1 MAKGI
6 VAKIWNISVGSG
18 SRSAAAQ
25 ISSSIEYIENPEKV
39 GVVLDIDN
47 ANLLTNQLTYVT
59 NDVKT
64 MDGLYVGGR
73 HIVDFSNATNEM
85 MQVKEFYGKLGG
97 RVATHGIISLD
108 REESDPRNAGKLMLL
123 LNDFMTELF
132 PEHQVVYAVHT
143 NTENLHIHFVI
154 NTVGLDG
161 KKIHM
166 DRSFMKKV
174 FEPTLNK
181 LAEKYEFTPNEKWR
195 RDVVEDKMPIAKRK
209 ILLRKL
215 IDHAIEQTDDIES
228 FIAYLRADGLEVNV
242 GKHISIEMDDMT
254 RPMRTNQLGENYTP
268 QAIVRRLAT
277 KQAPLVWNSVGEH
290 SHYLSKRELVNFTP
304 TKMKKYKDMSK
315 EEKQKALRL
324 IRLGRN
330 PWEERYIDNWQIQ
343 KMARELNE
351 TAYVYE
357 LVHFYSGG
365 RDNTD
370 EAMQEIV
377 ARREQLQ
384 EEIKVIRKSLKEYQ
398 PIISIYEEMKQ
409 YMVKAYLFDVYG
421 KTEYVA
427 DFLKYK
433 ELARRLE
440 VSYNKSVEEVADFVA
455 DQRGQLAYAKTQV
468 KELSA
473 QYKAIYRFVNA
484 GKFVDRQHV
493 LSFMDA
499 VGHSEAVRQGK
510 EYKVYVNELRY
521 ITAENVDDVV
531 IRVMTMPEMVDGKPI
546 VTTKIEVLDANE
558 TVIKTVSSKDLDTAA
573 FNKELVALAEEYGL
587 KDCSIHK
594 TKIHKKSL

>member
-18 SRSAAAQ
+18 SRTAAAQ

-73 HIVDFSNATNEM
+73 HIVDFDNATNEM

-108 REESDPRNAGKLMLL
+108 REESDPKNAGKLMLL
-123 LNDFMTELF
+123 LNDFMAELF

-166 DRSFMKKV
+166 DRSFMKKI

-181 LAEKYEFTPNEKWR
+181 LAERYEFTPNEKWR
-195 RDVVEDKMPIAKRK
+195 REVVVDKVPIAKRK

-277 KQAPLVWNSVGEH
+277 KQDPLIWNSVGEH

-357 LVHFYSGG
+357 LVHYYSGG

-370 EAMQEIV
+370 IAMQEIIT
-377 ARREQLQ
+377 RREQLQ
-384 EEIKVIRKSLKEYQ
+384 EEIKAIRKSLKEYQ

-409 YMVKAYLFDVYG
+409 YMIKAYLFDVYG

-433 ELARRLE
+433 ELARILE
-440 VSYNKSVEEVADFVA
+440 ASYNKSVEEVADFVA

-473 QYKAIYRFVNA
+473 QYKDIYRFVNA

-493 LSFMDA
+493 VSFMDA
-499 VGHSEAVRQGK
+499 VGYKEAVRQAK
-510 EYKVYVNELRY
+510 DYKVYVNELRY
-521 ITAENVDDVV
+521 ITAANVDDVV
-531 IRVMTMPEMVDGKPI
+531 IRVMTMAEIVDGKPI
-546 VTTKIEVLDANE
+546 VVTNIEVLDKDEN
-558 TVIKTVSSKDLDTAA
+558 VVKTVSSKDMDNAA
-573 FNKELVALAEEYGL
+573 FNKELIALADEYGL
-587 KDCSIHK
+587 KECSIHK

>member
-6 VAKIWNISVGSG
+6 VAKIWNISANSNT
-18 SRSAAAQ
+18 RSASAQ
-25 ISSSIEYIENPEKV
+25 IASSIEYIENPEKV
-39 GVVLDIDN
+39 GVVLDIGSVN
-47 ANLLTNQLTYVT
+47 QINNQLMYVT
-59 NDVKT
+59 NEVKT

-73 HIVDFSNATNEM
+73 HIVDFNNATEEM
-85 MQVKEFYGKLGG
+85 MRVKEFYGKMEG

-108 REESDPRNAGKLMLL
+108 REESGEANAGKLMLL
-123 LNDFMTELF
+123 LNDFMEALF

-181 LAEKYEFTPNEKWR
+181 LAEKYGFTPNEKWR
-195 RDVVEDKMPIAKRK
+195 RDVVEDKVPIAKRK
-209 ILLRKL
+209 IILRKL
-215 IDHAIEQTDDIES
+215 IDRAIEQTDDIEA
-228 FIAYLRADGLEVNV
+228 FIAYLRANGLEVNV
-242 GKHISIEMDDMT
+242 GKHISVETDDMV
-254 RPMRTNQLGENYTP
+254 RAMRTNQLGENYTTK
-268 QAIVRRLAT
+268 AIIHRLAT
-277 KQAPLVWNSVGEH
+277 KQNPLIWHSVGEH

-304 TKMKKYKDMSK
+304 TKMKKYKDMTS

-343 KMARELNE
+343 KMAKELNE

-370 EAMQEIV
+370 SAMEEILN
-377 ARREQLQ
+377 RREQLQ
-384 EEIKVIRKSLKEYQ
+384 KEIKEIRKSLKEYQ
-398 PIISIYEEMKQ
+398 PIINIYEEMKQ
-409 YMVKAYLFDVYG
+409 YMIKAYLFDVYR

-433 ELARRLE
+433 ELARILE
-440 VSYNKSVEEVADFVA
+440 VSYNKTVEEVADYIA
-455 DQRGQLAYAKTQV
+455 DQRGALAYAKTQV

-473 QYKAIYRFVNA
+473 QYRAIYRYVNA
-484 GKFVDRQHV
+484 GMFVDRGHV
-493 LSFMDA
+493 LSFLDA
-499 VGHSEAVRQGK
+499 VGYAEAIRQAK
-510 EYKVYVNELRY
+510 EYKVYVNEIRY
-521 ITAENVDDVV
+521 ITAKNVDDVV
-531 IRVMTMPEMVDGKPI
+531 IRVTTMPEMVDGKPI
-546 VTTKIEVLDANE
+546 VTTKIEVIDKDEN
-558 TVIKTVSSKDLDTAA
+558 VIKSISSADISSSA
-573 FNKELVALAEEYGL
+573 FNKELIELADEYGL
-587 KDCSIHK
+587 KECSIHK
-594 TKIHKKSL
+594 TNIHKKVL

>member
-18 SRSAAAQ
+18 SRTAAAQ

-47 ANLLTNQLTYVT
+47 ANLLTNQLRYVT

-73 HIVDFSNATNEM
+73 HIVDFDNATNEM

-108 REESDPRNAGKLMLL
+108 REESDPKNAGKLMLL
-123 LNDFMTELF
+123 LNDFMAELF

-166 DRSFMKKV
+166 DRSFMKKI

-181 LAEKYEFTPNEKWR
+181 LAERYEFTPNEKWR
-195 RDVVEDKMPIAKRK
+195 REVVVDKVPIAKRK

-277 KQAPLVWNSVGEH
+277 KQDPLIWNSVGEH

-357 LVHFYSGG
+357 LVHYYSGG

-370 EAMQEIV
+370 IAMQEIIT
-377 ARREQLQ
+377 RREQLQ
-384 EEIKVIRKSLKEYQ
+384 EEIKAIRKSLKEYQ

-409 YMVKAYLFDVYG
+409 YMIKAYLFDVYG

-433 ELARRLE
+433 ELARILE
-440 VSYNKSVEEVADFVA
+440 ASYNKSVEEVADFVA

-473 QYKAIYRFVNA
+473 QYKDIYRFVNA

-493 LSFMDA
+493 VSFMDA
-499 VGHSEAVRQGK
+499 VGYKEAVRQAK
-510 EYKVYVNELRY
+510 DYKVYVNELRY
-521 ITAENVDDVV
+521 ITAANVDDVV
-531 IRVMTMPEMVDGKPI
+531 IRVMTMAEIVDGKPI
-546 VTTKIEVLDANE
+546 VVTNIEVLDKDEN
-558 TVIKTVSSKDLDTAA
+558 VVKTVSSKDMDNAA
-573 FNKELVALAEEYGL
+573 FNKELIALADEYGL
-587 KDCSIHK
+587 KECSIHK

>member
-18 SRSAAAQ
+18 SRTAAAQ

-73 HIVDFSNATNEM
+73 HIVDFDNATNEM

-108 REESDPRNAGKLMLL
+108 REESDPKNAGKLMLL
-123 LNDFMTELF
+123 LNDFMAELF

-166 DRSFMKKV
+166 DRSFMKKI

-181 LAEKYEFTPNEKWR
+181 LAERYEFTPNEKWR
-195 RDVVEDKMPIAKRK
+195 REVVVDKVPIAKRK

-228 FIAYLRADGLEVNV
+228 FVAYLRADGLEVNV

-277 KQAPLVWNSVGEH
+277 KQDPLIWNSVGEH

-304 TKMKKYKDMSK
+304 TKMKKYKDMTM

-357 LVHFYSGG
+357 LVHYYSGG

-370 EAMQEIV
+370 IAMQEIIT
-377 ARREQLQ
+377 RREQLQ
-384 EEIKVIRKSLKEYQ
+384 EEIKAIRKSLKEYQ

-409 YMVKAYLFDVYG
+409 YMIKAYLFDVYG
-421 KTEYVA
+421 KCEYVA

-433 ELARRLE
+433 ELARILE

-473 QYKAIYRFVNA
+473 QYKDIYRFVNA

-493 LSFMDA
+493 VSFMDA
-499 VGHSEAVRQGK
+499 VGYKEAVRQAK
-510 EYKVYVNELRY
+510 DYKVYVNELRY
-521 ITAENVDDVV
+521 ITAANVDDVV
-531 IRVMTMPEMVDGKPI
+531 IRVMTMAEIVDGKPI
-546 VTTKIEVLDANE
+546 VVTNIEVLDKDEN
-558 TVIKTVSSKDLDTAA
+558 VVKTVSSKDMDNAA
-573 FNKELVALAEEYGL
+573 FNKELIALADEYGL
-587 KDCSIHK
+587 KECSIHK

>member
-18 SRSAAAQ
+18 SRTAAAQ
-25 ISSSIEYIENPEKV
+25 ISSSIEYIENLEKV

-73 HIVDFSNATNEM
+73 HIVDFDNATNEM

-108 REESDPRNAGKLMLL
+108 REESDPKNAGKLMLL
-123 LNDFMTELF
+123 LNDFMAELF

-166 DRSFMKKV
+166 DRSFMKKI

-181 LAEKYEFTPNEKWR
+181 LAERYEFTPNEKWR
-195 RDVVEDKMPIAKRK
+195 RDVVVDKVPIAKRK

-277 KQAPLVWNSVGEH
+277 KQDPLIWNSVGEH

-357 LVHFYSGG
+357 LVHYYSGG

-370 EAMQEIV
+370 IAMQEIIT
-377 ARREQLQ
+377 RREQLQ
-384 EEIKVIRKSLKEYQ
+384 EEIKAIRKSLKEYQ

-409 YMVKAYLFDVYG
+409 YMIKAYLFDVYG

-433 ELARRLE
+433 ELARILE

-473 QYKAIYRFVNA
+473 QYKDIYRFVNA

-493 LSFMDA
+493 VSFMDA
-499 VGHSEAVRQGK
+499 VGYKEAVRQAK
-510 EYKVYVNELRY
+510 DYKVYVNELRY
-521 ITAENVDDVV
+521 ITAANVDDVV
-531 IRVMTMPEMVDGKPI
+531 IRVMTMAEIVDGKPI
-546 VTTKIEVLDANE
+546 VVTNIEVLDKDEN
-558 TVIKTVSSKDLDTAA
+558 VVKTVSSKDMDNAA
-573 FNKELVALAEEYGL
+573 FNKELIALADEYGL
-587 KDCSIHK
+587 KECSIHK

>member
-6 VAKIWNISVGSG
+6 IAKIWNISANSNT
-18 SRSAAAQ
+18 RSASAQ
-25 ISSSIEYIENPEKV
+25 IASSIEYIENPEKV
-39 GVVLDIDN
+39 GVVLDIGN
-47 ANLLTNQLTYVT
+47 ANQLNNQLMYVT
-59 NDVKT
+59 NELKT

-73 HIVDFSNATNEM
+73 HIVDFNNATEEM
-85 MQVKEFYGKLGG
+85 MRVKEFYGKMDG

-108 REESDPRNAGKLMLL
+108 REESDEANAGKLMLL
-123 LNDFMTELF
+123 LNDFMEALF

-181 LAEKYEFTPNEKWR
+181 LAEKYGFTPNAKWR
-195 RDVVEDKMPIAKRK
+195 RDAVEDKVPIAQRK
-209 ILLRKL
+209 IMLRKI
-215 IDHAIEQTDDIES
+215 IDRAIEQTDDIEA
-228 FIAYLRADGLEVNV
+228 FIAYLRANGLEVNV
-242 GKHISIEMDDMT
+242 GKHISVEMDDMV
-254 RPMRTNQLGENYTP
+254 RPMRTNQLGENYTTK
-268 QAIVRRLAT
+268 AIIHRLAT
-277 KQAPLVWNSVGEH
+277 KQNPLIWHSVGEH

-304 TKMKKYKDMSK
+304 TKMKKYKDMTS

-343 KMARELNE
+343 KMAKELNE

-370 EAMQEIV
+370 SAMEEILN
-377 ARREQLQ
+377 RREQLQ
-384 EEIKVIRKSLKEYQ
+384 KEIKEIRKSLKAYQ
-398 PIISIYEEMKQ
+398 PIINIYEEMKQ
-409 YMVKAYLFDVYG
+409 YMIKAYLFDAYG

-433 ELARRLE
+433 ELARILE
-440 VSYNKSVEEVADFVA
+440 VSYNKTVEEVADYIA
-455 DQRGQLAYAKTQV
+455 DQRGALAYAKTQV

-473 QYKAIYRFVNA
+473 QYRAIYRYVNA
-484 GKFVDRQHV
+484 GMFVDRGHV
-493 LSFMDA
+493 LSFLDA
-499 VGHSEAVRQGK
+499 VGYAEAIRQAK
-510 EYKVYVNELRY
+510 EYKVYVNEIRY
-521 ITAENVDDVV
+521 ITAKNADDVV
-531 IRVMTMPEMVDGKPI
+531 IRVTTMPEMVDGKPI
-546 VTTKIEVLDANE
+546 VTTKIEVIDKDEN
-558 TVIKTVSSKDLDTAA
+558 VIKSISSADISSSA
-573 FNKELVALAEEYGL
+573 FNKELIELADEYGL
-587 KDCSIHK
+587 KECSIHK
-594 TKIHKKSL
+594 TNIHKKVL

>member
-18 SRSAAAQ
+18 SRTAAAQ

-73 HIVDFSNATNEM
+73 HIVDFNNATNEM

-108 REESDPRNAGKLMLL
+108 REESDPKNAGKLMLL
-123 LNDFMTELF
+123 LNDFMAELF

-143 NTENLHIHFVI
+143 NTENLHVHFVI

-166 DRSFMKKV
+166 DRSFMKKI

-181 LAEKYEFTPNEKWR
+181 LAERYEFTPNEKWS
-195 RDVVEDKMPIAKRK
+195 RDVVVDKVPIAKRK

-277 KQAPLVWNSVGEH
+277 KQDPLIWNSVGEH

-365 RDNTD
+365 MDNTD
-370 EAMQEIV
+370 IAMQEIIT
-377 ARREQLQ
+377 RREQLQ
-384 EEIKVIRKSLKEYQ
+384 EEIKAIRKSLKEYQ

-409 YMVKAYLFDVYG
+409 YMIKAYLFDVYG

-433 ELARRLE
+433 ELARILE

-473 QYKAIYRFVNA
+473 QYKDIYRFVNA

-493 LSFMDA
+493 VSFMDA
-499 VGHSEAVRQGK
+499 VGYKEAVRQAK
-510 EYKVYVNELRY
+510 DYKVYVNELRY
-521 ITAENVDDVV
+521 ITAANVDDVV
-531 IRVMTMPEMVDGKPI
+531 IRVMTMAEIVDGKPI
-546 VTTKIEVLDANE
+546 VVTNIEVLDKDEN
-558 TVIKTVSSKDLDTAA
+558 VVKTVSSKDMDNAA
-573 FNKELVALAEEYGL
+573 FNKELIALADEYGL
-587 KDCSIHK
+587 KECSIHK

>member
-6 VAKIWNISVGSG
+6 VAKIWNISANSNT
-18 SRSAAAQ
+18 RSASAQ

-39 GVVLDIDN
+39 GVVLDIGSVN
-47 ANLLTNQLTYVT
+47 QINNQLMYVT
-59 NDVKT
+59 NEVKT
-64 MDGLYVGGR
+64 RDGLYVGGR
-73 HIVDFSNATNEM
+73 HIVDFNNATEEM
-85 MQVKEFYGKLGG
+85 MRVKEFYGKMDG

-108 REESDPRNAGKLMLL
+108 RGESGEANAGKLMLL
-123 LNDFMTELF
+123 LNDFMEALF

-181 LAEKYEFTPNEKWR
+181 LAEKYGFTPNEKWR
-195 RDVVEDKMPIAKRK
+195 RDVVEDKVPIAKRK
-209 ILLRKL
+209 IILRKL
-215 IDHAIEQTDDIES
+215 IDRAIEQTDDIEA
-228 FIAYLRADGLEVNV
+228 FIAYLRANGLEVNV
-242 GKHISIEMDDMT
+242 GKHISVETDDMV
-254 RPMRTNQLGENYTP
+254 RAMRTNQLGENYTTK
-268 QAIVRRLAT
+268 AIIHRLAT
-277 KQAPLVWNSVGEH
+277 KQNPLIWHSVGEH

-304 TKMKKYKDMSK
+304 TKMKKYKDMTS

-343 KMARELNE
+343 KMAKELNE

-370 EAMQEIV
+370 SAMEEILN
-377 ARREQLQ
+377 RREQLQ
-384 EEIKVIRKSLKEYQ
+384 KEIKEIRKSLKEYQ
-398 PIISIYEEMKQ
+398 PIINIYEEMKQ
-409 YMVKAYLFDVYG
+409 YMIKAYLFDAYG

-433 ELARRLE
+433 ELARILE
-440 VSYNKSVEEVADFVA
+440 VSYNKTVEEVADYIA
-455 DQRGQLAYAKTQV
+455 DQRGALAYAKTQV

-473 QYKAIYRFVNA
+473 QYRAIYRYVNA
-484 GKFVDRQHV
+484 GMFVDRGHV
-493 LSFMDA
+493 LSFLDA
-499 VGHSEAVRQGK
+499 VGYAEAIRQAK
-510 EYKVYVNELRY
+510 EYKVYVNEIRY
-521 ITAENVDDVV
+521 ITAKNADDVV
-531 IRVMTMPEMVDGKPI
+531 IRVTTMPEMVDGKPI
-546 VTTKIEVLDANE
+546 VTTKIEVIDKDEN
-558 TVIKTVSSKDLDTAA
+558 VIKSISSADISSSA
-573 FNKELVALAEEYGL
+573 FNKELIELADEYGL
-587 KDCSIHK
+587 KECSIHK
-594 TKIHKKSL
+594 TNIHKKVL

>member
-6 VAKIWNISVGSG
+6 VAKIWNISANSNT
-18 SRSAAAQ
+18 RSASAQ
-25 ISSSIEYIENPEKV
+25 IASSIEYIENPEKV
-39 GVVLDIDN
+39 GVVLDIGSVN
-47 ANLLTNQLTYVT
+47 QINNQLMYVT
-59 NDVKT
+59 NEVKT

-73 HIVDFSNATNEM
+73 HIVDFNNATEEM
-85 MQVKEFYGKLGG
+85 MRVKEFYGKMDG

-108 REESDPRNAGKLMLL
+108 RGESGEANAGKLMLL
-123 LNDFMTELF
+123 LNDFMEALF

-181 LAEKYEFTPNEKWR
+181 LAEKYGFTPNEKWR
-195 RDVVEDKMPIAKRK
+195 RDVVEDKVPIAKRK
-209 ILLRKL
+209 IILRKL
-215 IDHAIEQTDDIES
+215 IDRAIEQTDDIEA
-228 FIAYLRADGLEVNV
+228 FIAYLRANGLEVNV
-242 GKHISIEMDDMT
+242 GKHISVETDDMV
-254 RPMRTNQLGENYTP
+254 RAMRTNQLGENYTTK
-268 QAIVRRLAT
+268 AIIHRLAT
-277 KQAPLVWNSVGEH
+277 KQNPLIWHSVGEH

-304 TKMKKYKDMSK
+304 TKMKKYKDMTS

-343 KMARELNE
+343 KMAKELNE

-357 LVHFYSGG
+357 LVHFYSAG

-370 EAMQEIV
+370 SAMEEILN
-377 ARREQLQ
+377 RREQLQ
-384 EEIKVIRKSLKEYQ
+384 KEIKEIRKSLKEYQ
-398 PIISIYEEMKQ
+398 PIINIYEEMKQ
-409 YMVKAYLFDVYG
+409 YMIKAYLFDAYG

-433 ELARRLE
+433 ELARILE
-440 VSYNKSVEEVADFVA
+440 VSYNKTVEEVADYIA
-455 DQRGQLAYAKTQV
+455 DQRGALVYAKTQV

-473 QYKAIYRFVNA
+473 QYRAIYRYVNA
-484 GKFVDRQHV
+484 GMFVDRGHV
-493 LSFMDA
+493 LSFLDA
-499 VGHSEAVRQGK
+499 VGYAEAIRQAK
-510 EYKVYVNELRY
+510 EYKVYVNEIRY
-521 ITAENVDDVV
+521 ITAKNADDVV
-531 IRVMTMPEMVDGKPI
+531 IRVTTMPEMVDGKPI
-546 VTTKIEVLDANE
+546 VTTKIEVIDKDEN
-558 TVIKTVSSKDLDTAA
+558 VIKSISSADISSSA
-573 FNKELVALAEEYGL
+573 FNKELIELADEYGL
-587 KDCSIHK
+587 KECSIHK
-594 TKIHKKSL
+594 TNIHKKVL

>member
-254 RPMRTNQLGENYTP
+254 RPIRTNQLGDNYTP